1 MPNILNIKG
10 ISQNDTRSIET
21 RSTGNQD
28 SYLDFQLQ
36 SFGIEHCE
44 KRKKKQGVYIGRN
57 LVGDLI
63 FEPLAASV
71 HCSVKNHSSQFIE
84 QYRFFVPLVVDKIE
98 NSLGTHV

>member
-10 ISQNDTRSIET
+10 ISENDTRSIET

-44 KRKKKQGVYIGRN
+44 KRKKKQGV
-57 LVGDLI
+57 
-63 FEPLAASV
+63 
-71 HCSVKNHSSQFIE
+71 
-84 QYRFFVPLVVDKIE
+84 
-98 NSLGTHV
+98 